1 LSRTLLEA
9 KDDRLGNGGAP
20 EIIMRYT
27 VRRISLAPLAKF
39 GCLLGTLAS
48 LLPSLLCSLSA
59 LRLVGLVRRWLED
72 WQEGEMEIL
81 GFTATLDFVELLG
94 LEPVLKLLQGIEPM
108 PWTFLLLAV
117 VVMSVVSGL
126 LIALIV
132 YVIGLGYNLLAW
144 LTGGLVVELK
154 TVRAPGPRRQA

>member
-1 LSRTLLEA
+1 M
-9 KDDRLGNGGAP
+9 K
-20 EIIMRYT
+20 YT
-27 VRRISLAPLAKF
+27 IRRISLAPLAKF

-48 LLPSLLCSLSA
+48 FLPSLLCSLSA
-59 LRLVGLVRRWLED
+59 LRFLGLVHRWLEG

-94 LEPVLKLLQGIEPM
+94 LEPVLKFLQDIEPM

-117 VVMSVVSGL
+117 VVMSVASGV

-154 TVRAPGPRRQA
+154 TVRAPGPRHQA

>member
-1 LSRTLLEA
+1 VPKITV
-9 KDDRLGNGGAP
+9 K
-20 EIIMRYT
+20 YT
-27 VRRISLAPLAKF
+27 IRRISLAPLAKF

-59 LRLVGLVRRWLED
+59 LRLLSFVRRWLEG

-108 PWTFLLLAV
+108 SWTFLILAV
-117 VVMSVVSGL
+117 VMMSVASGF
-126 LIALIV
+126 LIALVV
-132 YVIGLGYNLLAW
+132 YVTGLGYNLLAW
-144 LTGGLVVELK
+144 LTGGLVVELREAR
-154 TVRAPGPRRQA
+154 THGPKHQA